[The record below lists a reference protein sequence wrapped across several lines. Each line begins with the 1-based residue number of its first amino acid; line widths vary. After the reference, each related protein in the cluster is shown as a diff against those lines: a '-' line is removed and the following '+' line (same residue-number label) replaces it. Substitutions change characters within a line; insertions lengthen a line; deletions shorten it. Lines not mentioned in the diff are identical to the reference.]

1 MIFAATDFSMHMDG
15 WGAGSWILMV
25 AGMILFWGLLVLGL
39 VWLFRALGEGGARRT
54 LDAQEVLERRLAEGD
69 ISVEEYRERREA
81 LSSRA
86 GDPAGT

>member
-25 AGMILFWGLLVLGL
+25 VGMVLFWGLLILGL
-39 VWLFRALGEGGARRT
+39 VWLVRSFGEGGSRRT
-54 LDAQEVLERRLAEGD
+54 LDAREVLERRLAEGD

-81 LSSRA
+81 LVTEGPRPT
-86 GDPAGT
+86 GP